1 MMPRPHAL
9 LQPALGLA
17 LLAGCASGYDGSNL
31 VPGKSTEAEVEQAMG
46 KVADR
51 RPGPDGSTVLW
62 FPRLPAGRVSYAA
75 TIGKD
80 GKLVSVQQRL
90 TRENLQKLKP
100 GASNENDV
108 RDLLGPP
115 SRVDAF
121 PRRQRIAWTYH
132 AQGIEPQI
140 MVVEFSSD
148 GIVREAYMIDD
159 PASRARDGS
168 GM

>member
-1 MMPRPHAL
+1 MPRPRVL
-9 LQPALGLA
+9 LQTALCLV

-31 VPGKSTEAEVEQAMG
+31 VPGKSTEAEVEKAMG

-51 RPGPDGSTVLW
+51 RPGPNGSTVLW
-62 FPRLPAGRVSYAA
+62 FPRLPSGRVSYAA

-80 GKLVSVQQRL
+80 GKLVSVEQRL
-90 TRENLQKLKP
+90 TKENLQKLKP

-115 SRVDAF
+115 SDVDKF
-121 PRRQRIAWTYH
+121 PRRERVAWTYH

-140 MVVEFSSD
+140 IVVEFSSD
-148 GIVREAYMIDD
+148 GVVRDAYMIND
-159 PASRARDGS
+159 PEMQSRG
-168 GM
+168 GGNM